1 MFAPGGGL
9 PFVKL
14 KALRDQVVV
23 VFGGSSGIGR
33 VTAERFAQAGAK
45 VVIAARSEQ
54 DLAEVAAQ
62 IQHSGGSITWIAADA
77 TDFEQVRR
85 VAGHAVATYG
95 RLDTWV
101 HLAAVSIYATFEE
114 TTPEEFRSV
123 IETNLLGQIH
133 GAKAA
138 LPHLQRQGRGA
149 LIHVSSVEARCALPY
164 QSAYAASKHGMKGF
178 IQALRME
185 LEHENSGISVTEIMP
200 SGINT
205 QFFDKAKTK
214 LGVKPRPVAPVY
226 EPALVADAILYAAE
240 HPKREIVVG
249 GAGFGLALA
258 ERMSPRLAESALS
271 LVAFD
276 GQRTPTPKSAEAPH
290 NLEHPLPGRN
300 AARGNLGGE
309 ARSTSAYT
317 WLATHPRAA
326 GLAMGSLLGLAVV
339 GRLARKR

>member
-1 MFAPGGGL
+1 
-9 PFVKL
+9 VKL
-14 KALRDQVVV
+14 KALCDQVVV

-33 VTAERFAQAGAK
+33 VTAERFARAGAK
-45 VVIAARSEQ
+45 VVIAARSER
-54 DLAEVAAQ
+54 DLAEVAGQ
-62 IQHSGGSITWIAADA
+62 IERDGGKVTWIAADA
-77 TDFEQVRR
+77 ADFEQVRR
-85 VAGHAVATYG
+85 VAEHAASVYG
-95 RLDTWV
+95 RIDTWV

-138 LPHLQRQGRGA
+138 LPDLRREGRGA

-185 LEHENSGISVTEIMP
+185 LEHEHSGISVTEIMP

-226 EPALVADAILYAAE
+226 EPSLVADAILHAAE

-249 GAGFGLALA
+249 GAGYGLALA
-258 ERMSPRLAESALS
+258 ERLSPRLAEAAVSML
-271 LVAFD
+271 AFE
-276 GQRTPTPKSAEAPH
+276 GQRTGDPKGAEAPH
-290 NLEHPLPGRN
+290 NLEHALEGRN
-300 AARGNLGGE
+300 AARGDLGEE

-326 GLAMGSLLGLAVV
+326 GLAMGSLLSLAALGGLLRKGRRAV
-339 GRLARKR
+339 